1 MLQYLYIH
9 LDKVFMSKDS
19 EETIP
24 LFPLP
29 STVFYPGT
37 PLPLHIFEPRYRQ
50 MTIDALEGERKIGM
64 VLLKPDWESSYF
76 DRPEIFSIGCVGS
89 IEREIRHPDGKFNF
103 TLVGLHRFR
112 VLKEVDGKSYRRAEI
127 DLLEE
132 QNDQEIG
139 EEPNATRDSLIEQYR
154 EFISFIPEGN
164 SLKEEPDWNLGNL
177 LSRFVD
183 RFAYR
188 LDLTLEQKQTF
199 LEEQDV
205 IRRAT
210 FLQNFLKM
218 KINLVHLSKIRNTT
232 PDSARWN

>member
-1 MLQYLYIH
+1 ME
-9 LDKVFMSKDS
+9 KDS
-19 EETIP
+19 KQVIP

-50 MTIDALEGERKIGM
+50 MTADALEGERKIGM
-64 VLLKPDWESSYF
+64 VLLKPDWEAAYF
-76 DRPEIFSIGCVGS
+76 NQPEIFPMGCVGS
-89 IEREIRHPDGKFNF
+89 IEKEIRHPDGKYNF
-103 TLVGLHRFR
+103 TLVGLRRFR
-112 VLKEVDGKSYRRAEI
+112 ILREVDGKLYRCAEI

-132 QNDQEIG
+132 QNEQEIG
-139 EEPNATRDSLIEQYR
+139 EKPNVTRDGLIERYR
-154 EFISFIPEGN
+154 EFTSLIPKNN

-177 LSRFVD
+177 LSQFVD

-188 LDLTLEQKQTF
+188 LDLSLEQKQTF

-205 IRRAT
+205 LRRAE
-210 FLQNFLKM
+210 FLHDFLKM
-218 KINLVHLSKIRNTT
+218 KIDLVRLSKIRNIT

>member
-1 MLQYLYIH
+1 ME
-9 LDKVFMSKDS
+9 KDS
-19 EETIP
+19 KQVIP

-50 MTIDALEGERKIGM
+50 MTADALEGERKIGM
-64 VLLKPDWESSYF
+64 VLLKPDWEAAYF
-76 DRPEIFSIGCVGS
+76 NRPEIFPMGCVGS
-89 IEREIRHPDGKFNF
+89 IEKEIRHPDGKYNF
-103 TLVGLHRFR
+103 TLVGLRRFR
-112 VLKEVDGKSYRRAEI
+112 ILREVDGKLYRCAEI

-132 QNDQEIG
+132 QNEQEIG
-139 EEPNATRDSLIEQYR
+139 EKPNVTRDGLIERYR
-154 EFISFIPEGN
+154 EFTSLIPKNN

-177 LSRFVD
+177 LSQFVD

-188 LDLTLEQKQTF
+188 LDLSLEQKQTF

-205 IRRAT
+205 LRRAE
-210 FLQNFLKM
+210 FLHDFLKM
-218 KINLVHLSKIRNTT
+218 KIDLVRLSKIRNIT

>member
-1 MLQYLYIH
+1 ME
-9 LDKVFMSKDS
+9 KDS
-19 EETIP
+19 KQVIS

-50 MTIDALEGERKIGM
+50 MTADALEGERKIGM
-64 VLLKPDWESSYF
+64 VLLKSDWEAAYF
-76 DRPEIFSIGCVGS
+76 DRPEIFPMGCVGS
-89 IEREIRHPDGKFNF
+89 IEKEIRHPDGKYNF
-103 TLVGLHRFR
+103 TLVGLRRFR
-112 VLKEVDGKSYRRAEI
+112 ILREVDGKLYRCAEI

-132 QNDQEIG
+132 QNEQEIG
-139 EEPNATRDSLIEQYR
+139 EKPNVTRDGLIERYR
-154 EFISFIPEGN
+154 EFTSLIPKNN

-177 LSRFVD
+177 LSQFVD

-188 LDLTLEQKQTF
+188 LDLSLEQKQTF

-205 IRRAT
+205 LRRAE
-210 FLQNFLKM
+210 FLHDFLKM
-218 KINLVHLSKIRNTT
+218 KIDLVRLSKIRNIT

>member
-1 MLQYLYIH
+1 ME
-9 LDKVFMSKDS
+9 KDS
-19 EETIP
+19 EQEGIIP

-50 MTIDALEGERKIGM
+50 MTFDALEGNRKIGM
-64 VLLKPDWESSYF
+64 VLLKPDWEATYF

-89 IEREIRHPDGKFNF
+89 IEKEIRHPDGKYNF

-112 VLKEVDGKSYRRAEI
+112 IKKEMDGKPYRCAEV

-132 QNDQEIG
+132 QNEQEIG
-139 EEPNATRDSLIEQYR
+139 EEPNATRDSLVERYR
-154 EFISFIPEGN
+154 EFISLVPESS
-164 SLKEEPDWNLGNL
+164 SLKQEPDWNLGDK
-177 LSRFVD
+177 LSQFVD
-183 RFAYR
+183 RVAYR
-188 LDLTLEQKQTF
+188 LDLSLEQKQTF

-205 IRRAT
+205 IHRAE
-210 FLQNFLKM
+210 FLHSFLEM
-218 KINLVHLSKIRNTT
+218 KIDLAHLSKIRNIT

>member
-1 MLQYLYIH
+1 ME
-9 LDKVFMSKDS
+9 KDS
-19 EETIP
+19 KQVIP

-50 MTIDALEGERKIGM
+50 MTADALEGERKIGM
-64 VLLKPDWESSYF
+64 VLLKPDWEAAYF
-76 DRPEIFSIGCVGS
+76 DRPEIFPMGCVGS
-89 IEREIRHPDGKFNF
+89 IEKEIRHPDGKYNF
-103 TLVGLHRFR
+103 TLVGLRRFR
-112 VLKEVDGKSYRRAEI
+112 ILREVDGKLYRCAEI

-132 QNDQEIG
+132 QNEQEIG
-139 EEPNATRDSLIEQYR
+139 EKPNVTRDGLIERYR
-154 EFISFIPEGN
+154 EFTSLIPKNN

-177 LSRFVD
+177 LSQFVD

-188 LDLTLEQKQTF
+188 LDLSLEQKQTF

-205 IRRAT
+205 LRRAE
-210 FLQNFLKM
+210 FLHDFLKM
-218 KINLVHLSKIRNTT
+218 KIALVRLSKIRNIT

>member
-1 MLQYLYIH
+1 ME
-9 LDKVFMSKDS
+9 KDS
-19 EETIP
+19 EQEGIIP

-50 MTIDALEGERKIGM
+50 MTFDALEGKRKIGM
-64 VLLKPDWESSYF
+64 VLLKPDWEATYF
-76 DRPEIFSIGCVGS
+76 DRPEIFYIGCVGS
-89 IEREIRHPDGKFNF
+89 IEKEIRHPDGKYNF

-112 VLKEVDGKSYRRAEI
+112 IKKEMDGKPYRCAEV

-132 QNDQEIG
+132 QNEQEIG
-139 EEPNATRDSLIEQYR
+139 EEPNATRDSLVERYR
-154 EFISFIPEGN
+154 EFISLVPESS
-164 SLKEEPDWNLGNL
+164 SLKQEPDWNLGDQ
-177 LSRFVD
+177 LSQFVD

-188 LDLTLEQKQTF
+188 LDLSLEQKQTF

-205 IRRAT
+205 LHRAE
-210 FLQNFLKM
+210 LLHNFLKM
-218 KINLVHLSKIRNTT
+218 KINLVHLSKIRNVT

>member
-1 MLQYLYIH
+1 ME
-9 LDKVFMSKDS
+9 KDS
-19 EETIP
+19 KQVIP

-50 MTIDALEGERKIGM
+50 MTADALEGERKIGM
-64 VLLKPDWESSYF
+64 VLLKPDWEAAYF
-76 DRPEIFSIGCVGS
+76 NRPEIFPMGCVGS
-89 IEREIRHPDGKFNF
+89 IEKEIRHPDGKYNF
-103 TLVGLHRFR
+103 TLVGLRRFR
-112 VLKEVDGKSYRRAEI
+112 ILREVDGKLYRCAEI

-132 QNDQEIG
+132 QNEQEIG
-139 EEPNATRDSLIEQYR
+139 EKPNVTRDGLIDRYR
-154 EFISFIPEGN
+154 EFTSLIPKNN

-177 LSRFVD
+177 LSQFVD

-188 LDLTLEQKQTF
+188 LDLSLEQKQTF

-205 IRRAT
+205 LRRAE
-210 FLQNFLKM
+210 FLHDFLKM
-218 KINLVHLSKIRNTT
+218 KIDLVRLSKIRNIT